1 MLWIAA
7 DQVSKKRIR
16 APRIE
21 IFSLDSIWCPKNFWH
36 VHWLL
41 ESSDCF
47 QVYKRSGVRLL
58 DPAVYS
64 NTWINLCF
72 LVCFLVL
79 ITKRQVCCVMPSH
92 IIIQSWVF
100 LLGHRWTPDANEDG
114 ITNSYN
120 IFQTASPARWER
132 RDVEGML
139 GEAEGRRGSR
149 CCNLS
154 CCTDSSALPL
164 YKLPHQW
171 LKLTL
176 ILAGNFSISNAN

>member
-7 DQVSKKRIR
+7 DQVSKKCIR

-21 IFSLDSIWCPKNFWH
+21 TFSKESIWCPKNFDT
-36 VHWLL
+36 LA
-41 ESSDCF
+41 DF
-47 QVYKRSGVRLL
+47 QNRLIVSRFMRRSGVRLL

-64 NTWINLCF
+64 NTF
-72 LVCFLVL
+72 FRVL
-79 ITKRQVCCVMPSH
+79 ISTKRQVCCVMPSH

-100 LLGHRWTPDANEDG
+100 LLGHRWTPDANKDG
-114 ITNSYN
+114 ITNSSN

>member
-1 MLWIAA
+1 MPEKLLTHSLTFRIVWLFPGLW
-7 DQVSKKRIR
+7 DD
-16 APRIE
+16 P
-21 IFSLDSIWCPKNFWH
+21 
-36 VHWLL
+36 
-41 ESSDCF
+41 ES
-47 QVYKRSGVRLL
+47 RLL

-72 LVCFLVL
+72 LVL
-79 ITKRQVCCVMPSH
+79 ISTKRQVCCVMPSH

-114 ITNSYN
+114 ITNSSN

>member
-7 DQVSKKRIR
+7 DQVSKKCIR

-21 IFSLDSIWCPKNFWH
+21 TFSKESIWCPKNFDT
-36 VHWLL
+36 LA
-41 ESSDCF
+41 DF
-47 QVYKRSGVRLL
+47 QNRLIVSRFMRRSGVRLL

-72 LVCFLVL
+72 LVL
-79 ITKRQVCCVMPSH
+79 ISTKRQLCCVMPSH

-139 GEAEGRRGSR
+139 GEAEGEVGESVLQSLVLHRLLG
-149 CCNLS
+149 
-154 CCTDSSALPL
+154 APPL
-164 YKLPHQW
+164 
-171 LKLTL
+171 
-176 ILAGNFSISNAN
+176 

>member
-1 MLWIAA
+1 MDSTSLRKTWSCSLWVCRIVLWIAA
-7 DQVSKKRIR
+7 DQVYKKCIR

-21 IFSLDSIWCPKNFWH
+21 TFSLDSIWCPKNFWH

-72 LVCFLVL
+72 LLFFLVL
-79 ITKRQVCCVMPSH
+79 ISTKRQVCCVMPSH

-100 LLGHRWTPDANEDG
+100 LLGHRWTPDANKDG
-114 ITNSYN
+114 ITNSSN

-139 GEAEGRRGSR
+139 GEAEGEAGESVLQSLVLHRLLG
-149 CCNLS
+149 
-154 CCTDSSALPL
+154 APPL
-164 YKLPHQW
+164 
-171 LKLTL
+171 
-176 ILAGNFSISNAN
+176 

>member
-1 MLWIAA
+1 MPEKLLTHSLTFRIVWLFPGLW
-7 DQVSKKRIR
+7 DDPVSDFWIR
-16 APRIE
+16 L
-21 IFSLDSIWCPKNFWH
+21 F
-36 VHWLL
+36 
-41 ESSDCF
+41 
-47 QVYKRSGVRLL
+47 
-58 DPAVYS
+58 YS
-64 NTWINLCF
+64 NTWINL
-72 LVCFLVL
+72 CFLVL
-79 ITKRQVCCVMPSH
+79 ITKRQVCCVTPSH

-114 ITNSYN
+114 ITNSSN